1 MPSVTKQSSP
11 SARASYLLV
20 VLLGSYA
27 VIWTFTSF
35 SAVALSWLGA
45 ARSEAVIASSLLSF
59 VLYPTLVLIAL
70 AAQRPLRLWGILT
83 VVSLL
88 LGVLGRWGV
97 S

>member
-1 MPSVTKQSSP
+1 VPSVAKQSSP
-11 SARASYLLV
+11 HARAGYLLV

-35 SAVALSWLGA
+35 AAVALSWLGT

-59 VLYPTLVLIAL
+59 VLYPALVLVAL
-70 AAQRPLRLWGILT
+70 ATQRPLRLWGILA

-88 LGVLGRWGV
+88 LGALGRWGV